1 MPDHSSTHDRA
12 STHHGAQGSQ
22 IAVAA
27 MASGLGGA
35 ILGGGGAL
43 LAGGGL
49 VVAAGAYAATG
60 TVTLGG
66 VAAVQAARPLRPRLV
81 RIAARLRRP
90 AALLTP

>member
-1 MPDHSSTHDRA
+1 MLDRSPTHDR
-12 STHHGAQGSQ
+12 AQGSQ
-22 IAVAA
+22 IALAA
-27 MASGLGGA
+27 MTAGLGGA
-35 ILGGGGAL
+35 VLAGGGAL

-49 VVAAGAYAATG
+49 VAAAGAYAATG